1 MTDMSRELLHP
12 EWLLLMLAAALSLA
26 WGFLAAL

>member
-1 MTDMSRELLHP
+1 MTGMEFDLTHP
-12 EWLLLMLAAALSLA
+12 EWALLILAVALSLA

>member
-1 MTDMSRELLHP
+1 MADMPGELMHP
-12 EWLLLMLAAALSLA
+12 ERTLLILAAALSLV

>member
-1 MTDMSRELLHP
+1 MESELTYP
-12 EWLLLMLAAALSLA
+12 EWTLLILAAALSLA

>member
-1 MTDMSRELLHP
+1 MTDTSRELMHP
-12 EWLLLMLAAALSLA
+12 EWILLILAAAFSLA

>member
-1 MTDMSRELLHP
+1 MTDMPRELMHP
-12 EWLLLMLAAALSLA
+12 KWTPLILAAALSLA

>member
-1 MTDMSRELLHP
+1 MQSELTHP
-12 EWLLLMLAAALSLA
+12 EWALLVLAAALSLA